1 MRCFIAINLPNEF
14 QKEVEKI
21 QKQLPS
27 FIEKKTKSE
36 KLHLTL
42 KFLGE
47 INKERIELVKNE
59 LRKIKFKKFITE
71 AGEIGFFDNNL
82 RGVVWIHL
90 KNCEELQKQVDE
102 SLKNLFPKEKRFMGH
117 LTIARV
123 KSINNKKEFLES
135 LKKIQI
141 LPIKFEVNNF
151 CLMESVLKSEGPEY
165 KIIEEYKLI

>member
-123 KSINNKKEFLES
+123 KSINNKK
-135 LKKIQI
+135 
-141 LPIKFEVNNF
+141 
-151 CLMESVLKSEGPEY
+151 
-165 KIIEEYKLI
+165 